1 MSLPPDIAS
10 YLTQD
15 EKVVKIAENVNWG
28 SAKGGIGTESKG
40 EIYVTNRRVIFK
52 KGGGF
57 LEGKQIVEASY
68 RHISSIELTKES
80 RYGYIVAGIICLIF
94 AYFVWWLGDILD
106 FPILWNFIPLIVAV
120 LGIALF
126 FVIPP
131 KHFIIHVVGRE
142 PLRVSSE
149 LEDII
154 KIIREYTEKVEI
166 TTPTLKEKVKAEE
179 KVAKVYCHYCG
190 SEVPFDA
197 IYCRSCGKKIK

>member
-1 MSLPPDIAS
+1 LSLPLDIAS
-10 YLTQD
+10 YLTRD
-15 EKVVKIAENVNWG
+15 EKVIKLAKNVKWRSG
-28 SAKGGIGTESKG
+28 KGTESIG

-68 RHISSIELTKES
+68 HHISSVELTEES
-80 RYGYIVAGIICLIF
+80 RYGYIVAGIVCLIF
-94 AYFVWWLGDILD
+94 AYFAWWIGDILD
-106 FPILWNFIPLIVAV
+106 FPNLWIFMPLIVAV

-126 FVIPP
+126 FVTPP
-131 KHFIIHVVGRE
+131 KRFIIYVVGRE

-149 LEDII
+149 LEDVI
-154 KIIREYTEKVEI
+154 KIIREYIEKVEV
-166 TTPTLKEKVKAEE
+166 TTPPLKEKVETEE

-197 IYCRSCGKKIK
+197 IYCRSCGKKIREK